1 MNELRNSKS
10 DDQLEELLLL
20 TEQMQEELD
29 QKDRTIE
36 ELRVQLD
43 ESLTLNEKLNSENKT
58 ENIQALKND
67 LRKTKELLQSEK
79 EKTHTVQAMIEEC
92 RDKQRQAEQ
101 ERDYALSHQKKVEI
115 PVEKPVLYQKCGNC
129 KQTAYLKAK
138 EKYDM
143 QREKLAGRYKT
154 KTAMY
159 EALMFLL
166 IWYSVST
173 TLFQMIRSKVFISD
187 CMVFFD
193 TIATF
198 VQTIAG
204 GIIPAAKNMA
214 QISNGISNPVVAGI
228 VYWLIRIL
236 ICGGCLVGAG
246 IFLAF
251 IGIKIVGLYK
261 KYCWDMITIM
271 VILISMATA
280 IYFGNWI
287 KTALPINL
295 LFLLLF
301 VQLVYVGIRWYVKG
315 WREARGYY

>member
-29 QKDRTIE
+29 QKDRTIR
-36 ELRVQLD
+36 ELKVQLD
-43 ESLTLNEKLNSENKT
+43 ESLTLNERLNSENRAG
-58 ENIQALKND
+58 NIQALKND

-173 TLFQMIRSKVFISD
+173 TLFQMIRSKIFISD
-187 CMVFFD
+187 CVVFFD
-193 TIATF
+193 TIETF
-198 VQTIAG
+198 TQTIAG
-204 GIIPAAKNMA
+204 WIALIGKNVA
-214 QISNGISNPVVAGI
+214 QISNGISNPVI
-228 VYWLIRIL
+228 DRIIYWLIRIL

-246 IFLAF
+246 ILVAF
-251 IGIKIVGLYK
+251 IGIKIAGLYK
-261 KYCWDMITIM
+261 KYCWDMITIL
-271 VILISMATA
+271 VTLISLEIA
-280 IYFGNWI
+280 IYFGDWI
-287 KTALPINL
+287 KTVLPINM
-295 LFLLLF
+295 LFLLLL
-301 VQLVYVGIRWYVKG
+301 VQLVYVGIGWYVKG
-315 WREARGYY
+315 WQEARGYY

>member
-1 MNELRNSKS
+1 MNELRNLKS

-29 QKDRTIE
+29 QKDRTIR
-36 ELRVQLD
+36 ELKVQLD

-79 EKTHTVQAMIEEC
+79 EKMHTVQAMIEEC

-173 TLFQMIRSKVFISD
+173 TLFQMIRSKIFISD
-187 CMVFFD
+187 CVVFFD

-198 VQTIAG
+198 IQTI
-204 GIIPAAKNMA
+204 
-214 QISNGISNPVVAGI
+214 
-228 VYWLIRIL
+228 
-236 ICGGCLVGAG
+236 
-246 IFLAF
+246 
-251 IGIKIVGLYK
+251 
-261 KYCWDMITIM
+261 
-271 VILISMATA
+271 
-280 IYFGNWI
+280 
-287 KTALPINL
+287 
-295 LFLLLF
+295 
-301 VQLVYVGIRWYVKG
+301 VK
-315 WREARGYY
+315 

>member
-1 MNELRNSKS
+1 
-10 DDQLEELLLL
+10 
-20 TEQMQEELD
+20 
-29 QKDRTIE
+29 
-36 ELRVQLD
+36 
-43 ESLTLNEKLNSENKT
+43 
-58 ENIQALKND
+58 
-67 LRKTKELLQSEK
+67 
-79 EKTHTVQAMIEEC
+79 
-92 RDKQRQAEQ
+92 
-101 ERDYALSHQKKVEI
+101 
-115 PVEKPVLYQKCGNC
+115 
-129 KQTAYLKAK
+129 
-138 EKYDM
+138 
-143 QREKLAGRYKT
+143 
-154 KTAMY
+154 MY

-173 TLFQMIRSKVFISD
+173 TLFQMIRSKIYIAD
-187 CMVFFD
+187 CVVFFD

-198 VQTIAG
+198 TQAIAG
-204 GIIPAAKNMA
+204 GVVLTGKNVA
-214 QISNGISNPVVAGI
+214 QISNGISNPVIAGI
-228 VYWLIRIL
+228 IHWLIRIL

-301 VQLVYVGIRWYVKG
+301 VQLVYVGIKWYVKG
-315 WREARGYY
+315 WRETRGYH

>member
-1 MNELRNSKS
+1 
-10 DDQLEELLLL
+10 
-20 TEQMQEELD
+20 MQ
-29 QKDRTIE
+29 R
-36 ELRVQLD
+36 
-43 ESLTLNEKLNSENKT
+43 
-58 ENIQALKND
+58 
-67 LRKTKELLQSEK
+67 EK

-101 ERDYALSHQKKVEI
+101 ERNYALSHQKKVEI

-159 EALMFLL
+159 ETLMFLL

-173 TLFQMIRSKVFISD
+173 TLFQMIRSKIFISD
-187 CMVFFD
+187 CVVFFD

-198 VQTIAG
+198 IQNIAG
-204 GIIPAAKNMA
+204 LTILVGNNVA
-214 QISNGISNPVVAGI
+214 QVSNGISNPVIAEI
-228 VYWLIRIL
+228 IYWLIRIL

-246 IFLAF
+246 ILVVF
-251 IGIKIVGLYK
+251 IGIKIAGLYK

-271 VILISMATA
+271 VILVSMAIA
-280 IYFGNWI
+280 IYFADWI
-287 KTALPINL
+287 RTILPVNL
-295 LFLLLF
+295 LFLLLL
-301 VQLVYVGIRWYVKG
+301 VQVIYVVIRWYVKG
-315 WREARGYY
+315 WRETRGYY

>member
-29 QKDRTIE
+29 QKDRTIR
-36 ELRVQLD
+36 ELKVQLD

-173 TLFQMIRSKVFISD
+173 TLFQMIRSKIFISD
-187 CMVFFD
+187 CVVFFD

-198 VQTIAG
+198 IQNIVGLTILAG
-204 GIIPAAKNMA
+204 KNVA
-214 QISNGISNPVVAGI
+214 QVSNGISNPVVAGI
-228 VYWLIRIL
+228 IYWMIRIL
-236 ICGGCLVGAG
+236 ISGGCLVGVG
-246 IFLAF
+246 ILLAF
-251 IGIKIVGLYK
+251 IEIKIAGLYK
-261 KYCWDMITIM
+261 KCCWDMITTL
-271 VILISMATA
+271 VILISMAIA
-280 IYFGNWI
+280 IYFGDWI
-287 KTALPINL
+287 KTALTLNL
-295 LFLLLF
+295 LLLLLL

-315 WREARGYY
+315 WREARGYH

>member
-29 QKDRTIE
+29 QKDRTIR
-36 ELRVQLD
+36 ELKMQLD
-43 ESLTLNEKLNSENKT
+43 ESLTLNERLNSENRAG
-58 ENIQALKND
+58 NIQALKND

-92 RDKQRQAEQ
+92 RDKLRQAEQ

-129 KQTAYLKAK
+129 NQTAYLRAK
-138 EKYDM
+138 ERYDT

-173 TLFQMIRSKVFISD
+173 TLFQIILSKIFISD
-187 CMVFFD
+187 CVVFFD

-198 VQTIAG
+198 IQSIAG
-204 GIIPAAKNMA
+204 WIILTGKNMA

-246 IFLAF
+246 ILLAF
-251 IGIKIVGLYK
+251 TGIKIAGLYK
-261 KYCWDMITIM
+261 KYCWDMITIL
-271 VILISMATA
+271 VTLISMAIA
-280 IYFGNWI
+280 IYFGDWI
-287 KTALPINL
+287 KTVLPINL
-295 LFLLLF
+295 LFFLLF

-315 WREARGYY
+315 WRETRGYY

>member
-1 MNELRNSKS
+1 MIEYENSKS

-43 ESLTLNEKLNSENKT
+43 ESLTLNERLNSENRAG
-58 ENIQALKND
+58 NIQALKND

-79 EKTHTVQAMIEEC
+79 EKTLTAKDMIEEC
-92 RDKQRQAEQ
+92 RDKLRQAEE

-115 PVEKPVLYQKCGNC
+115 PVEKPVLYQKCQNC
-129 KQTAYLKAK
+129 NQTAYLKAK
-138 EKYDM
+138 ERYDT

-154 KTAMY
+154 KTVMY

>member
-1 MNELRNSKS
+1 M
-10 DDQLEELLLL
+10 
-20 TEQMQEELD
+20 
-29 QKDRTIE
+29 
-36 ELRVQLD
+36 
-43 ESLTLNEKLNSENKT
+43 
-58 ENIQALKND
+58 
-67 LRKTKELLQSEK
+67 QSEK

-129 KQTAYLKAK
+129 NLTAYLKAK
-138 EKYDM
+138 EKYDT

-173 TLFQMIRSKVFISD
+173 TLFQMIRSKIFISD
-187 CMVFFD
+187 CVVFFD

-198 VQTIAG
+198 TQTIAG
-204 GIIPAAKNMA
+204 WIALIGKNVA

-228 VYWLIRIL
+228 INWLIRIL
-236 ICGGCLVGAG
+236 ICDGCLVGAG
-246 IFLAF
+246 ILVAF
-251 IGIKIVGLYK
+251 IGIKIAGLYK
-261 KYCWDMITIM
+261 KYCWDMITIL
-271 VILISMATA
+271 VTLISLEIA
-280 IYFGNWI
+280 IYFGDWI
-287 KTALPINL
+287 KTVLPINM
-295 LFLLLF
+295 LFLLLL

-315 WREARGYY
+315 WQEARGYY

>member
-29 QKDRTIE
+29 QKDRTIR
-36 ELRVQLD
+36 ELKVQLD

-173 TLFQMIRSKVFISD
+173 TLFQMIRSKIFISD
-187 CMVFFD
+187 CVVFFD

-198 VQTIAG
+198 IQNIVGLTILAG
-204 GIIPAAKNMA
+204 KNVA
-214 QISNGISNPVVAGI
+214 QVSNGISNPVVVGI
-228 VYWLIRIL
+228 IYWMIRIL
-236 ICGGCLVGAG
+236 ISGGCLVGVG
-246 IFLAF
+246 ILLAF
-251 IGIKIVGLYK
+251 IEIKIAGLYK
-261 KYCWDMITIM
+261 KYCWVMITIM
-271 VILISMATA
+271 VILVSMAIA
-280 IYFGNWI
+280 IYFADWI
-287 KTALPINL
+287 RTILPVNL
-295 LFLLLF
+295 LFLLLL
-301 VQLVYVGIRWYVKG
+301 VQVIYVVIRWYVKG
-315 WREARGYY
+315 WRETRGYY

>member
-1 MNELRNSKS
+1 MTEYKNSKS
-10 DDQLEELLLL
+10 DAQLEELLLL

-36 ELRVQLD
+36 ELKVQLD
-43 ESLTLNEKLNSENKT
+43 ESLTLNERLNSENRAG
-58 ENIQALKND
+58 NIQALKND

-79 EKTHTVQAMIEEC
+79 EKTHTAQAMIEEC

-173 TLFQMIRSKVFISD
+173 TLFQMIRSKIFISD
-187 CMVFFD
+187 CVVFFD

-198 VQTIAG
+198 IQTIAG
-204 GIIPAAKNMA
+204 WIILTGKNMA

-246 IFLAF
+246 ILVAF
-251 IGIKIVGLYK
+251 IEIKIAELYK
-261 KYCWDMITIM
+261 KCCWDMITIL
-271 VILISMATA
+271 VTLISLEIA
-280 IYFGNWI
+280 IYFGDWI
-287 KTALPINL
+287 KTVLPINM
-295 LFLLLF
+295 LFLLLL

-315 WREARGYY
+315 WRETRGYY

>member
-1 MNELRNSKS
+1 MTEYENSKS
-10 DDQLEELLLL
+10 DDQLEELLML

-36 ELRVQLD
+36 KLKMQID

-173 TLFQMIRSKVFISD
+173 TLFQMIRSKIFISD
-187 CMVFFD
+187 CVVFFD

-198 VQTIAG
+198 IQTIAG
-204 GIIPAAKNMA
+204 WIILTGKNMA

-246 IFLAF
+246 ILVAF
-251 IGIKIVGLYK
+251 IEIKIAELYK
-261 KYCWDMITIM
+261 KCCWDMITIM

-280 IYFGNWI
+280 IYFGKWI
-287 KTALPINL
+287 KTTLPINL

-315 WREARGYY
+315 WRETRGYY

>member
-29 QKDRTIE
+29 QKDRTIRK
-36 ELRVQLD
+36 LKVQLD
-43 ESLTLNEKLNSENKT
+43 ESLTLNERLNSENRAG
-58 ENIQALKND
+58 NIQALKND

-79 EKTHTVQAMIEEC
+79 EKTLTAKDMIEEC
-92 RDKQRQAEQ
+92 RDKLRQAEQ
-101 ERDYALSHQKKVEI
+101 ERDYALSYQKKVEI

-129 KQTAYLKAK
+129 NQTAYLKAK
-138 EKYDM
+138 EKYDT

-173 TLFQMIRSKVFISD
+173 TLFQMIRSKIFISD
-187 CMVFFD
+187 CVVFFD

-198 VQTIAG
+198 IQTIAG
-204 GIIPAAKNMA
+204 WIILTGKNMA

-246 IFLAF
+246 ILLAF
-251 IGIKIVGLYK
+251 TGIKIAGLYK
-261 KYCWDMITIM
+261 KYCWDMITIL
-271 VILISMATA
+271 VTLISMAIA
-280 IYFGNWI
+280 IYFGDWI
-287 KTALPINL
+287 KTVLPINL
-295 LFLLLF
+295 LFFLLF

-315 WREARGYY
+315 WRETRGYY

>member
-29 QKDRTIE
+29 QKDRTIR
-36 ELRVQLD
+36 ELKMQLD
-43 ESLTLNEKLNSENKT
+43 ESLTLNERLNSENRAG
-58 ENIQALKND
+58 NIQALKND
-67 LRKTKELLQSEK
+67 LRKTKELLQREK
-79 EKTHTVQAMIEEC
+79 EKTHAAEIMTEEC
-92 RDKQRQAEQ
+92 QDKLRQAEQ

-129 KQTAYLKAK
+129 NQTAYLKAK
-138 EKYDM
+138 EKYDT

-173 TLFQMIRSKVFISD
+173 TLFQMIRSKIFISD
-187 CMVFFD
+187 CVVFFD

-198 VQTIAG
+198 IQIIAG
-204 GIIPAAKNMA
+204 WIILTGKNMA

-246 IFLAF
+246 ILVAF
-251 IGIKIVGLYK
+251 IEIKIAELYK
-261 KYCWDMITIM
+261 KCCWDMITIM

-280 IYFGNWI
+280 IYFGKWI
-287 KTALPINL
+287 KTTLPINL

-315 WREARGYY
+315 WRETRGYH

>member
-29 QKDRTIE
+29 QKDRTIR
-36 ELRVQLD
+36 ELKMQLD
-43 ESLTLNEKLNSENKT
+43 ESLTLNERLNSENKT
-58 ENIQALKND
+58 GNIQALKND

-79 EKTHTVQAMIEEC
+79 EKTHAAEIMTEEC
-92 RDKQRQAEQ
+92 QDKLRQAEQ

-173 TLFQMIRSKVFISD
+173 TLFQMIRSKIFISD
-187 CMVFFD
+187 CVVFFD

-198 VQTIAG
+198 IQTIAG
-204 GIIPAAKNMA
+204 WIILTGKNMA

-236 ICGGCLVGAG
+236 ICGGCLVGVG
-246 IFLAF
+246 ILLAF
-251 IGIKIVGLYK
+251 IEIKIAGLYK

-271 VILISMATA
+271 VILVSMAIA
-280 IYFGNWI
+280 IYFADWI
-287 KTALPINL
+287 RTILPVNL
-295 LFLLLF
+295 LFLLLL
-301 VQLVYVGIRWYVKG
+301 VQVIYVVIRWYVKG
-315 WREARGYY
+315 WRETRGYY

>member
-29 QKDRTIE
+29 QKDRTIR
-36 ELRVQLD
+36 ELKVQLD
-43 ESLTLNEKLNSENKT
+43 ESLTLNERLNSENRAG
-58 ENIQALKND
+58 NIQALKND

-79 EKTHTVQAMIEEC
+79 EKTHDAKIMTEEC
-92 RDKQRQAEQ
+92 QDKLRQAEQ

-115 PVEKPVLYQKCGNC
+115 PVEKPVLYQKCQNC
-129 KQTAYLKAK
+129 NQTAYLKAK
-138 EKYDM
+138 EKYDT

-166 IWYSVST
+166 IWYSTST
-173 TLFQMIRSKVFISD
+173 TLFQMIQSKVFISD
-187 CMVFFD
+187 CGRYFD
-193 TIATF
+193 AIATF
-198 VQTIAG
+198 IQNVAG
-204 GIIPAAKNMA
+204 WVVLIGKNVA

-228 VYWLIRIL
+228 IYWLIRML
-236 ICGGCLVGAG
+236 VCGGCLVGAG
-246 IFLAF
+246 ILLAF
-251 IGIKIVGLYK
+251 IGIKITGLYK
-261 KYCWDMITIM
+261 KCCWDMFTIL
-271 VILISMATA
+271 VRLISMAMV
-280 IYFGNWI
+280 IYFGDWV

>member
-1 MNELRNSKS
+1 MTEYGNSKS

-29 QKDRTIE
+29 QKDRTIR
-36 ELRVQLD
+36 ELKVQLD

-138 EKYDM
+138 ERYDT

-173 TLFQMIRSKVFISD
+173 TLFQMIRSKIFISD
-187 CMVFFD
+187 CVVFFD

-198 VQTIAG
+198 TQTIAG
-204 GIIPAAKNMA
+204 WVVLTGKNMA
-214 QISNGISNPVVAGI
+214 QISDGISNPVIAGI
-228 VYWLIRIL
+228 IYWLIRIL
-236 ICGGCLVGAG
+236 VCGGCLVGAG
-246 IFLAF
+246 LLAAF
-251 IGIKIVGLYK
+251 IGIKIAGLYK
-261 KYCWDMITIM
+261 KYCWDMITIL
-271 VILISMATA
+271 VTLISMAIV
-280 IYFGNWI
+280 IYFGDWI

-295 LFLLLF
+295 LFLLLL
-301 VQLVYVGIRWYVKG
+301 VQLVYVVIRWYVKG

>member
-1 MNELRNSKS
+1 MNELRNSKN
-10 DDQLEELLLL
+10 DDQLEELLML

-29 QKDRTIE
+29 QKDRTIRK
-36 ELRVQLD
+36 LKVQLD
-43 ESLTLNEKLNSENKT
+43 ESLTLNERLNSENRAG
-58 ENIQALKND
+58 NIQALKND

-79 EKTHTVQAMIEEC
+79 EKTLTAKDMIEEC
-92 RDKQRQAEQ
+92 RDKLRQAEQ

-129 KQTAYLKAK
+129 NQTAYLRAK
-138 EKYDM
+138 ERYDT
-143 QREKLAGRYKT
+143 QREKLAGRYKA

-173 TLFQMIRSKVFISD
+173 TLFQIILSKIFISD
-187 CMVFFD
+187 CVVFFD

-198 VQTIAG
+198 IQSIAG
-204 GIIPAAKNMA
+204 WIILTGKNVA

-246 IFLAF
+246 ILVAF
-251 IGIKIVGLYK
+251 IEIKIAGLYK

-271 VILISMATA
+271 VILVSMAIA
-280 IYFGNWI
+280 IYFADWI
-287 KTALPINL
+287 RTILPVNL
-295 LFLLLF
+295 LFLLLL
-301 VQLVYVGIRWYVKG
+301 VQVIYVVIRWYVKG
-315 WREARGYY
+315 WRETRGYY

>member
-29 QKDRTIE
+29 QKDRTIR
-36 ELRVQLD
+36 ELKVQLD

-138 EKYDM
+138 ERYDT
-143 QREKLAGRYKT
+143 QREKLAGRYKA
-154 KTAMY
+154 KTAIY

-173 TLFQMIRSKVFISD
+173 TLFQMIRSKIFISD
-187 CMVFFD
+187 CVVFFD

-198 VQTIAG
+198 IQNIAG
-204 GIIPAAKNMA
+204 LTILAGKNVA
-214 QISNGISNPVVAGI
+214 QVSNGISNPVVVGI
-228 VYWLIRIL
+228 IYWMIRIL
-236 ICGGCLVGAG
+236 ISGGCLVGAG
-246 IFLAF
+246 ILVAF
-251 IGIKIVGLYK
+251 IEIKIAELYK
-261 KYCWDMITIM
+261 KCCWDMITIM
-271 VILISMATA
+271 VILVSMAIA
-280 IYFGNWI
+280 IYFAGWI
-287 KTALPINL
+287 RTILPVNL
-295 LFLLLF
+295 LFLLLL
-301 VQLVYVGIRWYVKG
+301 VQVIYVVIRWYVKG
-315 WREARGYY
+315 WRETRGYY

>member
-20 TEQMQEELD
+20 TEQMQDELD

-36 ELRVQLD
+36 KLKMQLD
-43 ESLTLNEKLNSENKT
+43 ESLTLNERLNSENRAG
-58 ENIQALKND
+58 NIQALKND

-79 EKTHTVQAMIEEC
+79 EKMHTVQAMIEEC

-138 EKYDM
+138 EKYDT

-173 TLFQMIRSKVFISD
+173 TLFQMIRSKIFISD
-187 CMVFFD
+187 CVVFFD

-198 VQTIAG
+198 TQTIAG
-204 GIIPAAKNMA
+204 WVVLTGKNMA
-214 QISNGISNPVVAGI
+214 QMSIGISNPVVAGI
-228 VYWLIRIL
+228 IYWLIRIVV
-236 ICGGCLVGAG
+236 CGGCLVGAG
-246 IFLAF
+246 ILVAF
-251 IGIKIVGLYK
+251 IGTKIAGVYK
-261 KYCWDMITIM
+261 KYCWDMITVM
-271 VILISMATA
+271 VILISMAIA
-280 IYFGNWI
+280 IYFGDWI
-287 KTALPINL
+287 KTVLPINL
-295 LFLLLF
+295 PFILLF

-315 WREARGYY
+315 WRETRGYY

>member
-29 QKDRTIE
+29 QKDRTIRK
-36 ELRVQLD
+36 LRVQLD

-173 TLFQMIRSKVFISD
+173 TLFQMIRSKIFISD
-187 CMVFFD
+187 CVVFFD

-198 VQTIAG
+198 TQTIAG
-204 GIIPAAKNMA
+204 WVVLAGKNVA
-214 QISNGISNPVVAGI
+214 QISDGISNPVVAGI

-246 IFLAF
+246 ILVAF
-251 IGIKIVGLYK
+251 IEIKIAELYK
-261 KYCWDMITIM
+261 KCCWDMITIM

-280 IYFGNWI
+280 IYFGKWI
-287 KTALPINL
+287 KTTLPINL

-315 WREARGYY
+315 WRETRGYH

>member
-29 QKDRTIE
+29 QKDRTIR
-36 ELRVQLD
+36 ELKVQLD

-79 EKTHTVQAMIEEC
+79 EKTHAAEIMTEEC
-92 RDKQRQAEQ
+92 QDKLRQAEQ

-173 TLFQMIRSKVFISD
+173 TLFQMIRSKIFISD
-187 CMVFFD
+187 CVVFFD

-198 VQTIAG
+198 IQTIAG
-204 GIIPAAKNMA
+204 WIILTGKNMA

-246 IFLAF
+246 ILVAF
-251 IGIKIVGLYK
+251 IEIKIAELYK
-261 KYCWDMITIM
+261 KCCWDMITIM

-280 IYFGNWI
+280 IYFGKWI
-287 KTALPINL
+287 KTILPINL

-315 WREARGYY
+315 WRETRGYH